1 LWVVLPRPALSRLRC
16 DLIASYLFFLFVS
29 QPLRAGVYRPAEQ
42 SFRLLQTTRQLRFV
56 VELKYAVM
64 FHALRHDVLILLA
77 LCLSYILTSC
87 RYRTQPFC
95 LKLHIHLKLLFCFE
109 GRRRIPA
116 KSSCLLSP
124 HTSSS
129 SSPPKHREQLDSNTG
144 QSRMHNSEQ
153 SGLETK
159 CGRTN
164 SSSKYDT
171 LQAQSN
177 SSGNRH

>member
-1 LWVVLPRPALSRLRC
+1 
-16 DLIASYLFFLFVS
+16 LIASYLFFLFVS

-124 HTSSS
+124 TTKVTQRAHTSSS